1 MSTVMS
7 VNAIEPLK
15 QATNH
20 EIIYVFIIR
29 GRYLG
34 VEETLRVV
42 GLKGPRR
49 VKLLSQGKIQ
59 LILRVDLFYFV

>member
-1 MSTVMS
+1 MSNVTVTR

-15 QATNH
+15 LATNH
-20 EIIYVFIIR
+20 EIIYVLIIR

-49 VKLLSQGKIQ
+49 VKLLSGENPT
-59 LILRVDLFYFV
+59 DFAC